1 MLFSF
6 EGTAFKRKY
15 GKSGDNSRED
25 TPVPIPNTEVKLS
38 SAEDTWREAAWE
50 IRTSPVFHGPMV
62 KWLRHHP
69 FTVVT
74 RVRVPVGSPIS
85 PLLKRGIFLKICYLS
100 ATGGIGRR
108 TRFRF

>member
-6 EGTAFKRKY
+6 EGTAFKREY

-50 IRTSPVFHGPMV
+50 IRTSPVFSFFEIYEQGCSPWV
-62 KWLRHHP
+62 KENHRENIL
-69 FTVVT
+69 
-74 RVRVPVGSPIS
+74 
-85 PLLKRGIFLKICYLS
+85 FLFEKIN
-100 ATGGIGRR
+100 
-108 TRFRF
+108 